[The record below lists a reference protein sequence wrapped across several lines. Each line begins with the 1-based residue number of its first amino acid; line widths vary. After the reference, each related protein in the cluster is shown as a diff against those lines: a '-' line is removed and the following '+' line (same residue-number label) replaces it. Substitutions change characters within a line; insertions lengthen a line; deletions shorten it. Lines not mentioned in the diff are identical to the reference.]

1 MDERVTIPTAIVHP
15 KSIVIYNRYEGGTS
29 RTREKQFV
37 CFDQDGQPVW
47 NSFLNSSRK
56 ALGAVSP
63 QAKRKITKA
72 IEYLVTTATD
82 KVGHEKL
89 TGKTVRFKVA
99 FVTLTLPAQ
108 QLHSDKELISTC
120 LNQFIIEIKKY
131 HGVKNYVW
139 RAEKQKNGNLHF
151 HILVDSFI
159 PWWLMR
165 NRWNRILNKLGY
177 VDRFQEKHGHK
188 TPNSTDIH
196 STRKIRNIYSYLTKY
211 LTKDE
216 QTTQNN
222 NGKTDNQ
229 RLDNETDNASQNQQT
244 GRIWGCNQELSQA
257 RGLALDIDWQTADEL
272 EKVCKATKAR
282 IYDGEYFKVI
292 YIDYHKL
299 LTNGG
304 KSIFEAFSNYL
315 IEKFQ
320 FHEQLTLSA
329 G

>member
-1 MDERVTIPTAIVHP
+1 MNERVTIPTAIIHP
-15 KSIVIYNRYEGGTS
+15 KSIVIYNRYEDGTS
-29 RTREKQFV
+29 RQREKQFV
-37 CFDQDGQPVW
+37 CFDAQGQPVW
-47 NSFLNSSRK
+47 NSFINSSRK

-82 KVGHEKL
+82 KIGHEKL
-89 TGKTVRFKVA
+89 TGKTVKFKVA
-99 FVTLTLPAQ
+99 FVTLTLPSKQ
-108 QLHSDKELISTC
+108 QHSDKEIISQC

-139 RAEKQKNGNLHF
+139 RAEKQKNGNIHF
-151 HILVDSFI
+151 HVLVDAFI
-159 PWWLMR
+159 PWWLLR
-165 NRWNRILNKLGY
+165 NQWNRIINKLGY

-196 STRKIRNIYSYLTKY
+196 STKKIRNIYSYLTKY
-211 LTKDE
+211 LTKDDNIQKE
-216 QTTQNN
+216 NTGKVDNSHLENQT
-222 NGKTDNQ
+222 KNQ
-229 RLDNETDNASQNQQT
+229 TYSDQT
-244 GRIWGCNQELSQA
+244 GRVWGCNQELSKA

-272 EKVCKATKAR
+272 EKVCKNTRAR

-304 KSIFEAFSNYL
+304 QSIFEAFSNYL
-315 IEKFQ
+315 IERFN
-320 FHEQLTLSA
+320 FHEQLTFSA
-329 G
+329 